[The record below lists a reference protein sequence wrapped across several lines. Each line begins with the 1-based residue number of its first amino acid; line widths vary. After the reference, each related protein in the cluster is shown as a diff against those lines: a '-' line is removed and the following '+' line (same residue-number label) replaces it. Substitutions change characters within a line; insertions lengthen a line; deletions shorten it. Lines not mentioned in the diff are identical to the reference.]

1 MISPGPSVLK
11 LANFVNGNPF
21 KPADLGDEGL
31 PVIRIRQLL
40 DSTAAT
46 ERAIPP
52 DRPVT
57 IERGDLIFSWSAT
70 LAVRHWY
77 GGRALLNQ
85 HLFRVDPVP
94 GVDGRWLGY
103 ALEVGVEYLRP
114 LMHGSAMTHI
124 TLDML
129 RSLTVSV
136 PEISP
141 QRAIADYLD
150 IETGRID
157 ALISKK
163 RRMIDVL
170 AERRQALVTAAVQ
183 PQQDDRRAIR
193 MKHVSTIVTSNV
205 DKLTIEYERPV
216 RLVNY
221 TDVYYR
227 DRLTRDLPLMQAT
240 VSDSEL
246 AKFRLVAGDVLITKD
261 SETAD
266 DIGVASY
273 VESSADDMVCGY
285 HLSRIRAEA
294 PIADG
299 RYLFW
304 VLVGSHARD
313 QMSNA
318 ATGVTRFGLRAD
330 SIRNLVIRVP
340 SLQEQRAIADYLD
353 GETGRLDTV
362 IDVTRHVIDLFLER
376 RQALITGAVTGELA
390 VPRLVA

>member
-163 RRMIDVL
+163 RRMIEVL
-170 AERRQALVTAAVQ
+170 AERYLSSVTDRINNSVSKMVQLRRVLTSLVDGPFGSSLTSAHYVDEGARVVRLGNIGVGEFLDADRAYISTDYYRVLHRHRVEEGDLLIAGLGDATNHVGRACVAPDLGSAIVKADCYRAQVNAHLASAHYLALFLSSPTGAMSVGAAGRGTTRTRINLELAKAIRVPLPALVDQESLVETARTARSRLRGLTTALDQQCQLLEERRWALVTAAV
-183 PQQDDRRAIR
+183 
-193 MKHVSTIVTSNV
+193 
-205 DKLTIEYERPV
+205 
-216 RLVNY
+216 
-221 TDVYYR
+221 
-227 DRLTRDLPLMQAT
+227 
-240 VSDSEL
+240 
-246 AKFRLVAGDVLITKD
+246 
-261 SETAD
+261 
-266 DIGVASY
+266 
-273 VESSADDMVCGY
+273 
-285 HLSRIRAEA
+285 
-294 PIADG
+294 
-299 RYLFW
+299 
-304 VLVGSHARD
+304 
-313 QMSNA
+313 
-318 ATGVTRFGLRAD
+318 
-330 SIRNLVIRVP
+330 
-340 SLQEQRAIADYLD
+340 
-353 GETGRLDTV
+353 
-362 IDVTRHVIDLFLER
+362 
-376 RQALITGAVTGELA
+376 TGELV
-390 VPRLVA
+390 VPGVLA